1 MASNKKDQL
10 KELLDKQHNWPDT
23 FNFKFIYKAD
33 QNTETRLKDIFPDN
47 SEFKIKIS
55 TKQNFNSMNVHHLA
69 KNSQEV
75 MDIYKKA
82 AEIEGVISL

>member
-1 MASNKKDQL
+1 MSLNKIDQL
-10 KELLDKQHNWPDT
+10 KELLDKHYKWPDT

-33 QNTETRLKDIFPDN
+33 PTIEARLKDIFPEN
-47 SEFKIKIS
+47 SEFKIKTS
-55 TKQNFNSMNVHHLA
+55 NKKNFNSMNVHHLA
-69 KNSQEV
+69 TGSQEV